1 MFEKNSKCQC
11 SRFKHHSA
19 KSDDQGGRSEGRREA
34 RKSLSLSI
42 VEFGGFLGI
51 GSASLGDV
59 RKISR
64 PQTRKVLP
72 SSRTKPSHKE
82 LGSTISN
89 LGFLE

>member
-19 KSDDQGGRSEGRREA
+19 KSDDQGGRSEGRKA

-42 VEFGGFLGI
+42 VEFGGSLGI

-72 SSRTKPSHKE
+72 SSRTKPRHKE
-82 LGSTISN
+82 LGSTINN